1 MQRTNANMLVMGQL
15 ETTTAFENLDAIL
28 EIQGI
33 DAFAWGPNDLAQS
46 MGLPGQPQH
55 PDVLAAQRQVAERI
69 HAAGG
74 KLNSDLMVTINLPEL
89 IVNGARQFLA
99 DNA

>member
-1 MQRTNANMLVMGQL
+1 
-15 ETTTAFENLDAIL
+15 
-28 EIQGI
+28 
-33 DAFAWGPNDLAQS
+33 

-69 HAAGG
+69 HAAGR
-74 KLNSDLMVTINLPEL
+74 KLNSDLMVTLNLPEL
-89 IVNGARQFLA
+89 IVHGARQFLA